1 MKVRQPTE
9 GASKA
14 SYAFPCRAGGW
25 IATPHCLFDKPCPLP
40 PWSAEG
46 HGNGLGDEGKAV
58 GTVPPTA
65 LLFKQLNTRSAKPKF
80 AISLIAMIMKTMTER
95 NYPHRVNGEPGL
107 EIMEQR

>member
-1 MKVRQPTE
+1 
-9 GASKA
+9 
-14 SYAFPCRAGGW
+14 
-25 IATPHCLFDKPCPLP
+25 
-40 PWSAEG
+40 
-46 HGNGLGDEGKAV
+46 
-58 GTVPPTA
+58 VPPTA